1 MSDGRKSPSQTAGLK
16 EVRQASAVAK
26 ILVIEDDPDLASAL
40 CDLLKISGYRTA
52 HAVDGVD
59 AIEMLAGA
67 DLPDLILLDLMLPR
81 LDGWGFRELQLAD
94 QRLSGIPVV
103 VLSAVGEIVR
113 PIKADHLLRKPVAP
127 GTLLSAVERFRRRS
141 PI

>member
-1 MSDGRKSPSQTAGLK
+1 MGAP
-16 EVRQASAVAK
+16 AK
-26 ILVIEDDPDLASAL
+26 ILVIEDDPDLASAV
-40 CDLLKISGYRTA
+40 CDLLKISGYRAA

-59 AIEMLAGA
+59 ALEMLAGA

-94 QRLSGIPVV
+94 KRLSGIPVV

-127 GTLLSAVERFRRRS
+127 DTLLASVERFRRR
-141 PI
+141 PLI